1 MAGFLRVCLFLVIS
15 STAFAQTP
23 PQSQPQ
29 IPPGFD
35 RVEFFGVV
43 LARMSFCG
51 MFHQVDQYEMAIAMK
66 AFGVV
71 QTDRPAMEASRDKNY
86 QILRDK
92 FKTARDHADFC
103 IENRSWPFFIKA
115 GRKGS
120 PSWVGSDPEKQPEKI
135 EFFGNM
141 LGALIFCKIPMDG
154 TKWGMFL
161 SDMGVRSESMKAMGE
176 VATKQGLAL
185 AAEKSPEQAAA
196 CKEVR
201 ANPNFN
207 RFSK

>member
-1 MAGFLRVCLFLVIS
+1 MAGFLWGCLFLFV
-15 STAFAQTP
+15 STAAFAQTE
-23 PQSQPQ
+23 SQPQ
-29 IPPGFD
+29 PQMPPGFD

-51 MFHQVDQYEMAIAMK
+51 MFHYVDQYEMAMAMK

-71 QTDRPAMEASRDKNY
+71 QADRPAMEASRDKNY
-86 QILRDK
+86 QMLRDK
-92 FKTARDHADFC
+92 LKTAREHADFC

-115 GRKGS
+115 ARKGT
-120 PSWVGSDPEKQPEKI
+120 PLWVGSDPEKQPEKI
-135 EFFGNM
+135 ELFGNL
-141 LGALIFCKIPMDG
+141 LGALVFCKIPIDG
-154 TKWGMFL
+154 NKWGRFL
-161 SDMGVRSESMKAMGE
+161 SDMGVKSESMRAMSE

-185 AAEKSPEQAAA
+185 AAEKSPQAAEV
-196 CKEVR
+196 CKDTR

>member
-1 MAGFLRVCLFLVIS
+1 M
-15 STAFAQTP
+15 
-23 PQSQPQ
+23 
-29 IPPGFD
+29 PPGFD

-51 MFHQVDQYEMAIAMK
+51 MFHQVDQYEMAMAMK

-71 QTDRPAMEASRDKNY
+71 QTDRPAMEASRDRNY

-120 PSWVGSDPEKQPEKI
+120 PLWVGSDPEKQPEKI

-141 LGALIFCKIPMDG
+141 LGALVFCKISMDG
-154 TKWGMFL
+154 VKWGMFL
-161 SDMGVRSESMKAMGE
+161 SDMGVRSESMRAMGE
-176 VATKQGLAL
+176 VATKRGLAL
-185 AAEKSPEQAAA
+185 AAENSPEQAAA
-196 CKEVR
+196 CKDVR
-201 ANPNFN
+201 SNPNFN

>member
-1 MAGFLRVCLFLVIS
+1 M
-15 STAFAQTP
+15 
-23 PQSQPQ
+23 
-29 IPPGFD
+29 PPGFD

-51 MFHQVDQYEMAIAMK
+51 MFHDVDQYEMAMAMK

-71 QTDRPAMEASRDKNY
+71 QTDRLAMEASRDKNY
-86 QILRDK
+86 QILREK
-92 FKTARDHADFC
+92 FKTAREHADFC
-103 IENRSWPFFIKA
+103 MENRSWPFFVKA
-115 GRKGS
+115 RRKGS

-135 EFFGNM
+135 ELFGNM
-141 LGALIFCKIPMDG
+141 LAALVFCKIPIDG
-154 TKWGMFL
+154 NKWGLFL
-161 SDMGVRSESMKAMGE
+161 SDMGVRSESMKAMRE

-185 AAEKSPEQAAA
+185 AAEKSPEQAEA

>member
-1 MAGFLRVCLFLVIS
+1 MASLLRVCLFVLIS
-15 STAFAQTP
+15 STALAQTP
-23 PQSQPQ
+23 PKLQPQ
-29 IPPGFD
+29 MPPGFD
-35 RVEFFGVV
+35 RIEFFGIV

-51 MFHQVDQYEMAIAMK
+51 MFHHVDQYEMAMAMK
-66 AFGVV
+66 AFGVM
-71 QTDRPAMEASRDKNY
+71 QADRPAIEASRDKNY
-86 QILRDK
+86 QIIRDK

-120 PSWVGSDPEKQPEKI
+120 PSWVGSDTEKQPEKI
-135 EFFGNM
+135 ELFGNM
-141 LGALIFCKIPMDG
+141 LGALSFCKIPIDG

-161 SDMGVRSESMKAMGE
+161 SDMGVKSESIKEMGE
-176 VATKQGLAL
+176 VATKKGLAL
-185 AAEKSPEQAAA
+185 VAEKNSEQAAA